1 MAAAAEQAPQ
11 QRQTPSC
18 ARLLDHGGAH
28 HHAQTAPCCASRSR
42 DTARRETGVFPNAPK
57 KRRFWP
63 RLGARRGA
71 LETSLSCVL
80 ARTSATTPAAANP
93 PPAPVRIRPRS
104 TVSRAT
110 TGTPVRQLTCAQAAY
125 ASPAR

>member
-18 ARLLDHGGAH
+18 ALLLDHGGDH

-57 KRRFWP
+57 KRRFVPDWARDGPEIAGELVLEPPVARGAPVPRDAAVDDAPRFALP
-63 RLGARRGA
+63 RLMR
-71 LETSLSCVL
+71 
-80 ARTSATTPAAANP
+80 SAPF
-93 PPAPVRIRPRS
+93 
-104 TVSRAT
+104 
-110 TGTPVRQLTCAQAAY
+110 
-125 ASPAR
+125 